1 MCAHGWL
8 HAGKFQ
14 DPACL
19 WSKGGDFSLEGQH
32 TSLSMFFSF
41 WNGVWILSVLV
52 TALKCN
58 TERYLLHQPWI
69 WLALSLEDWAH
80 FLCVCVFFRE
90 MPKRTKAA
98 SAAPQNSSSIWRH
111 YKGILGEN
119 LKLGASLQRLG
130 TNTVTKPQDN
140 HLSLQFLHLQAVQN
154 CLEAQT
160 HLTENA
166 LFFLPPF
173 PRHRSTWNKTIC

>member
-1 MCAHGWL
+1 MQHRAL
-8 HAGKFQ
+8 AFAPTLDMAGFEFRG
-14 DPACL
+14 L
-19 WSKGGDFSLEGQH
+19 SSL
-32 TSLSMFFSF
+32 FY
-41 WNGVWILSVLV
+41 V
-52 TALKCN
+52 
-58 TERYLLHQPWI
+58 
-69 WLALSLEDWAH
+69 
-80 FLCVCVFFRE
+80 CVCFFFRE

-111 YKGILGEN
+111 YKGTLGEN
-119 LKLGASLQRLG
+119 LNLGASLQRLG

-140 HLSLQFLHLQAVQN
+140 HLSLQFLHLKAVQN